1 VKRESDADVILKT
14 FFYQKTKR
22 EVIFFEISRHDEE
35 YCLSWRDANGLQG
48 WLGWRDTLEECEKM
62 LPSEAREVK

>member
-1 VKRESDADVILKT
+1 VILKT
-14 FFYQKTKR
+14 YAYKKSKID
-22 EVIFFEISRHDEE
+22 VIFYEIALHDQE

-48 WLGWRDTLEECEKM
+48 WLGWRDTLEECQAM